1 MRFGLAARLALADMR
16 HDAGLFASVALTV
29 TAVLAPLLVLL
40 GLKTGVVEH
49 LVGALRADPAT
60 REVVLRG
67 HVPLAAEW
75 FAAMRARPDV
85 AFVVPR
91 MRQLA
96 QPVDVGMAASPTRG
110 TNADFVVS
118 APGDPVLGTQAGG
131 IGEGSVVVS
140 QRLAQLGGFKIGD
153 DVTVWA
159 VRRATSGNQRIDA
172 PARVAGIAPA
182 TATQNAVV
190 YGPLAMAAALEAF
203 QERDSGRVAGGQP
216 AGGQAAG
223 AHVFPSFRLYARD
236 ITDVAGL
243 QRDLLAQ
250 GMEVRTE
257 VGRIGWT
264 LAIDRNLTALFAVLT
279 ACGGAGVAVTL
290 AVSLWGNVARKRRAL
305 SLLRLLGLPARALV
319 VFPLVQGGL
328 VAGGGSLLAAGVALA
343 VGGMINAAYGVAYL
357 EGSELCVIAPVHILV
372 TVCGAIVL
380 ALLASLAA
388 VRPVL
393 RIAPS
398 EGMREA

>member
-1 MRFGLAARLALADMR
+1 MNLTLAARLALSDMR
-16 HDAGLFASVALTV
+16 HDAGLFTGVALTV

-40 GLKTGVVEH
+40 GLKTGVIEH
-49 LVGALRADPAT
+49 LVGGLRADPAT
-60 REVVLRG
+60 REIVLRG
-67 HVPLAAEW
+67 HMPLPPEW
-75 FAAMRARPDV
+75 FEAMRKRPDV
-85 AFVVPR
+85 AFVAPR

-96 QPVDVGMAASPTRG
+96 QPVDVGLAANPIRG

-118 APGDPVLGTQAGG
+118 APGDPVLGRAAAG
-131 IGEGSVVVS
+131 IAEGSVVLS
-140 QRLAQLGGFKIGD
+140 QRLAQLGGFKLGD
-153 DVTVWA
+153 EINVWA
-159 VRRATSGNQRIDA
+159 IRRATTGNQRIDA
-172 PARVAGIAPA
+172 RAKVAGIAPP

-203 QERDSGRVAGGQP
+203 QERDTGQTLAP
-216 AGGQAAG
+216 A
-223 AHVFPSFRLYARD
+223 HIFPSFRLYARD
-236 ITDVAGL
+236 ITDVATL
-243 QRDLLAQ
+243 ERDLLAQ
-250 GMEVRTE
+250 SMEVRTE

-264 LAIDRNLTALFAVLT
+264 LSIDRNLTTLFAVLT
-279 ACGGAGVAVTL
+279 GCGAAGVAVTL

-328 VAGGGSLLAAGVALA
+328 VAALGSLLGAAVALA
-343 VGGMINAAYGVAYL
+343 VGAAINAAYGGAYL
-357 EGSELCVIAPVHILV
+357 EGNQLCVIAPVHILATV
-372 TVCGAIVL
+372 TSAIVL
-380 ALLASLAA
+380 ALLASLVA

>member
-1 MRFGLAARLALADMR
+1 MGMRFGLAARLALADMR
-16 HDAGLFASVALTV
+16 HDAGLFTSVALTV

-60 REVVLRG
+60 REIVLRG
-67 HVPLAAEW
+67 HMPLPPEW
-75 FAAMRARPDV
+75 FATMRARPDV
-85 AFVVPR
+85 AFVAPR

-96 QPVDVGMAASPTRG
+96 QPVDVGLASNPIRG

-118 APGDPVLGTQAGG
+118 AAGDPVLARAAAGV
-131 IGEGSVVVS
+131 GEGSVVLS
-140 QRLAQLGGFKIGD
+140 QRLAQLGGFKLGD
-153 DVTVWA
+153 EITVWA
-159 VRRATSGNQRIDA
+159 IRRATSGNQRIDA
-172 PARVAGIAPA
+172 KAKVAGIAPA

-190 YGPLAMAAALEAF
+190 FGPLAMAAALEAF
-203 QERDSGRVAGGQP
+203 QERDSGQTEAP
-216 AGGQAAG
+216 

-243 QRDLLAQ
+243 ERDLLAQ
-250 GMEVRTE
+250 SMEVRTE

-264 LAIDRNLTALFAVLT
+264 LSIDRNLTALFAVLT
-279 ACGGAGVAVTL
+279 GCGAAGVAVTL

-305 SLLRLLGLPARALV
+305 SLLRLLGLPAQALV

-328 VAGGGSLLAAGVALA
+328 VALAGSVLAAGVALG
-343 VGGMINAAYGVAYL
+343 VGAMINAAYGVAYL
-357 EGSELCVIAPVHILV
+357 EGSELCIIAPVHILV
-372 TVCGAIVL
+372 TVIGSVVL